1 MTRIKQTLQTPV
13 NGRYRTVTAAL
24 CPTPGQDAKSML
36 NSALRTTE
44 IRHYPPQTGGQAAQ
58 IKAGT
63 TVLAYL
69 QPNAG
74 LQSP

>member
-1 MTRIKQTLQTPV
+1 MTRIKQMQQTPV

-36 NSALRTTE
+36 NQTLRTTE
-44 IRHYPPQTGGQAAQ
+44 IRDYPPQTGGLAAQ
-58 IKAGT
+58 TKACT
-63 TVLAYL
+63 TVPAYL
-69 QPNAG
+69 QPSAS

>member
-13 NGRYRTVTAAL
+13 NGRYRTVTAPL

-36 NSALRTTE
+36 NQALRTTE
-44 IRHYPPQTGGQAAQ
+44 IRDDPPETGGLTAQ
-58 IKAGT
+58 TKAGT
-63 TVLAYL
+63 TVLTYL
-69 QPNAG
+69 QLSAG

>member
-13 NGRYRTVTAAL
+13 NGRYRTVTAPL

-36 NSALRTTE
+36 NQAPRATE
-44 IRHYPPQTGGQAAQ
+44 IRDYPPETEVLTAQ
-58 IKAGT
+58 SKACT
-63 TVLAYL
+63 TVLTDL
-69 QPNAG
+69 QASAS

>member
-24 CPTPGQDAKSML
+24 CPTPDQGAKSML
-36 NSALRTTE
+36 NQALRSTE
-44 IRHYPPQTGGQAAQ
+44 IRHYPPQPGGLAAQ
-58 IKAGT
+58 TKSGT
-63 TVLAYL
+63 TVRTYL
-69 QPNAG
+69 QPSAG

>member
-13 NGRYRTVTAAL
+13 NGQYRTVTAAL

-36 NSALRTTE
+36 NQTLRTTE
-44 IRHYPPQTGGQAAQ
+44 IRDYSPQTGGLAAQ
-58 IKAGT
+58 TKACT
-63 TVLAYL
+63 RILIYL
-69 QPNAG
+69 QPSAG

>member
-13 NGRYRTVTAAL
+13 NGRYRTVTAPL

-36 NSALRTTE
+36 NPALRTTE
-44 IRHYPPQTGGQAAQ
+44 IRHYPPETGGLAAQ
-58 IKAGT
+58 TKADT
-63 TVLAYL
+63 TGLTYL
-69 QPNAG
+69 QPSVG

>member
-13 NGRYRTVTAAL
+13 NGRYRTVTAPP
-24 CPTPGQDAKSML
+24 CPTPGQDAKSMF
-36 NSALRTTE
+36 NQALRTTE
-44 IRHYPPQTGGQAAQ
+44 IRDYPPQTGGLAAQ
-58 IKAGT
+58 TKACT
-63 TVLAYL
+63 TVPAYL

>member
-24 CPTPGQDAKSML
+24 CPTLGQDAKSML
-36 NSALRTTE
+36 NPALRTTE
-44 IRHYPPQTGGQAAQ
+44 IRHYPLQTGALAAQ
-58 IKAGT
+58 TKACT
-63 TVLAYL
+63 TAPAYL
-69 QPNAG
+69 QPGAG